1 MAGTRLE
8 PRSRAVAARRRFVTP
23 LEQLEF
29 EFARVEPRWE
39 FSRIAARSP
48 HLKRIRARL
57 DFVRRH
63 FPELHSVC
71 IRVGLAK
78 KRGVLGWGSLDP
90 HHPAIWIR
98 PRRLDYFTIAHELT
112 HLLQARGQ
120 VPRGERACDLHAL
133 ARSPEVVD
141 TVPSYLRV
149 PPTLGRRGVRPGDAL
164 VLHRAA
170 CRALEARAAGDRQY
184 LRLFERTVATA
195 MGMELV
201 TRGRRRSRH

>member
-1 MAGTRLE
+1 MAGTRLDE
-8 PRSRAVAARRRFVTP
+8 RPRPSAARRSPLVP

-29 EFARVEPRWE
+29 EFARVEPRWA
-39 FSRIAARSP
+39 FSRVAARSP
-48 HLKRIRARL
+48 HLKRIRSRL
-57 DFVRRH
+57 DYVRRH

-71 IRVGLAK
+71 IRVGLAR

-90 HHPAIWIR
+90 HHPGIWIR

-133 ARSPEVVD
+133 ARSPELVD
-141 TVPSYLRV
+141 TVPSYLRL
-149 PPTLGRRGVRPGDAL
+149 PLALCRKGLRPGDAL
-164 VLHRAA
+164 MLHRAA

-201 TRGRRRSRH
+201 TRARRRR